1 MSALVLG
8 SVCPSYVGSIVSVSV
23 EHVTVLHTS
32 VTVYLSPSVHCWH
45 RNMRARVVGVGVSAV
60 SMFVQCSAPVPV
72 LVRVAAHVKAVPG
85 RAGLITAYLTPTS
98 HNTPHNLG
106 ISIIYSIVTV
116 WITDECSGV
125 PSR

>member
-1 MSALVLG
+1 
-8 SVCPSYVGSIVSVSV
+8 
-23 EHVTVLHTS
+23 
-32 VTVYLSPSVHCWH
+32 
-45 RNMRARVVGVGVSAV
+45 MRSRVVGVGVRCCVHVCSLY
-60 SMFVQCSAPVPV
+60 SAPVPV

-125 PSR
+125 PSVVSVAGMRAPY